1 MTLGQYIKQLR
12 QQQALSQPQ
21 LATQMTVEQSYLS
34 KLENDHS
41 IPSNDVFRKLLAAL
55 QLDLDSFMAGL
66 TERGDRQ
73 HLTQIPDIEAWY
85 QNLDKHRLA
94 RRRSW
99 LMMALICISLGCAL
113 FYSGYRTIFLPEHQ
127 YEYFSY
133 GELREG
139 EPLDLYTRWSRYV
152 SEAETASREDFDAL
166 RLMYQK
172 RRAPELFFS
181 FEYRGSAFEQPL
193 DTGRR
198 YFELKAEQGRSV
210 PRAGNAWMQFIGMVL
225 FVAGLL
231 GLFIERRYARAQ

>member
-21 LATQMTVEQSYLS
+21 LATRMTVEQSYLS

-41 IPSNDVFRKLLAAL
+41 IPSNDVFRKLLVAL
-55 QLDLDSFMAGL
+55 QLDLDSFMTGIGDQ
-66 TERGDRQ
+66 GDRH

-99 LMMALICISLGCAL
+99 LVMALMCIALGCAL
-113 FYSGYRTIFLPEHQ
+113 FYSGYRTIFLPEYQ

-133 GELREG
+133 GELRDE
-139 EPLDLYTRWSRYV
+139 EPLDLYTRWHRYV
-152 SEAETASREDFDAL
+152 SEADKQNRADYDAL

-172 RRAPELFFS
+172 RQAPELLFS
-181 FEYRGSAFEQPL
+181 YDYRGSAFVQPVEN
-193 DTGRR
+193 GRR
-198 YFELKAEQGRSV
+198 YYEVKAEQGRIV
-210 PRAGNAWMQFIGMVL
+210 PRPGNAWMQFIGIVL

-231 GLFIERRYARAQ
+231 GLFIERRYARVQ